1 MNFILLQAV
10 TLTTFSIRSPYIL
23 HTFSDCWVDWCFW
36 VALLF
41 WSLDFLSLL
50 LLRAAASTWCRAR
63 RFVVLPFVTSSLSI
77 VWLSEVFFLQTWILP
92 LPFWKC
98 LPSWTDWWFWHF
110 AALAHCK
117 PCFWVNKYQYRTGSA
132 LSGLSTFL
140 PPLCTP
146 ASWRKSS
153 GFGIKFGNCTLTFSL
168 T

>member
-10 TLTTFSIRSPYIL
+10 TLTTFSIRSPTAGLINAFEL
-23 HTFSDCWVDWCFW
+23 HFYSEVWTSCLSCSSEQLRPPGVVRAGSLCYLLSPHPWV
-36 VALLF
+36 LF
-41 WSLDFLSLL
+41 DFLK
-50 LLRAAASTWCRAR
+50 
-63 RFVVLPFVTSSLSI
+63 F
-77 VWLSEVFFLQTWILP
+77 FFLQTWILP